1 MTDYNYIINNYNITK
16 FTKSKREGGKI
27 VVADIKALQGL
38 ETVDFIR
45 KFCDLVFS
53 EVQHFHIH
61 NVF

>member
-1 MTDYNYIINNYNITK
+1 MTNK
-16 FTKSKREGGKI
+16 FTKSKREGRKI
-27 VVADIKALQGL
+27 VVADIQSLQGL